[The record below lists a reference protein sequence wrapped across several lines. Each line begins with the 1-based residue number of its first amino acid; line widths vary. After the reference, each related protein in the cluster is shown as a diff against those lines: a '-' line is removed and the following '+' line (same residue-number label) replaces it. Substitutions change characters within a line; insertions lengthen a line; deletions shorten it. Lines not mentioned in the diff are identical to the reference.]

1 MEKACQ
7 QLAALLQWSGSCEA
21 EMPVLSSI
29 LFSLGPAPVG
39 RPLLSSGVGLPS
51 SGKCFGNS
59 LKDIPGSVYPEQFLI
74 QVDED

>member
-1 MEKACQ
+1 MP
-7 QLAALLQWSGSCEA
+7 AAGCIESVVRKLQGR

-59 LKDIPGSVYPEQFLI
+59 LKDIPGSMYPEQFLI
-74 QVDED
+74 QVDDED